1 MIGGGDAANVPTCA
15 TGQASGQASLEKRF
29 TRARRAG
36 ERQMPRAVSRKGFL
50 RLGGLGLA
58 GAALLSAA
66 GCGWSLGGN
75 KKVVRFLTGT
85 EETAAQERAVTEI
98 QVDGFEEQHPKYT
111 LELEAIKFDEIRKII
126 QSRLRSDEPPDIFSY
141 DTGPGFGGVLADVG
155 LLYPL
160 EKAYQERGW
169 SIYEWAKQ
177 RATYNGTLYGVPDQV
192 EEIIVYYNK
201 DLMPE
206 VPETVDELRQI
217 ADGLKGRGII
227 PFAFGNQEQWP
238 AGHMFSI
245 GVSNVLGR
253 EGSDDILYA
262 DGRWDTPEVEEAIH
276 LFFRDFVAS
285 GYYPEGLSS
294 LSYDE
299 ANALFYSG
307 EAAMNP
313 TGTWLVPE
321 IVQTVQDFEVGFFP
335 FPSIQGSAISPP
347 AGLGAGLFVAKEASN
362 LQGAIE
368 FIDYLLQ
375 DSTAR
380 LIIEKLNV
388 IPAQPVNPQGLDVPE
403 LFREVLED
411 LSTTPAAK
419 SFGYNLDVLAPQNFN
434 EVMFTG
440 FQEVLA
446 GTRSAAEQSAALQDA
461 WATAKKQGKIA
472 TQG

>member
-1 MIGGGDAANVPTCA
+1 MIGGGGAANVRTCA
-15 TGQASGQASLEKRF
+15 TGQASLEKRF
-29 TRARRAG
+29 TRARRAD

-58 GAALLSAA
+58 GAALVGAA
-66 GCGWSLGGN
+66 GCSVRLGGN
-75 KKVVRFLTGT
+75 KEVVRFLTGS
-85 EETAAQERAVTEI
+85 EETAVQERAVTEI

-111 LELEAIKFDEIRKII
+111 LELEATKFDEIRKVI
-126 QSRLRSDEPPDIFSY
+126 QSRLRSDEPPDVFSY

-160 EKAYQERGW
+160 ENAYKEKGW
-169 SIYEWAKQ
+169 GIYEWAKQ

-201 DLMPE
+201 DL
-206 VPETVDELRQI
+206 VPGVPKTVGELRRV
-217 ADGLKGRGII
+217 AEELKLRGTI
-227 PFAFGNQEQWP
+227 PLAFGNREQYP
-238 AGHMFSI
+238 AGHLFS
-245 GVSNVLGR
+245 VAASNLLGR
-253 EGSDDILYA
+253 QGLDNIFYGN
-262 DGRWDTPEVEEAIH
+262 GRWDVPEVVAAID
-276 LFFRDFVAS
+276 LFFRDFVES
-285 GYYPEGLSS
+285 GYYPHNVNAIT
-294 LSYDE
+294 YDE
-299 ANALFYSG
+299 ASALFYSG
-307 EAAMNP
+307 EAAMLP

-321 IVQTVQDFEVGFFP
+321 IVQAVQDFEVGFFP
-335 FPSIQGSAISPP
+335 FPSIEGSGISPP

-362 LQGAIE
+362 PQGAIE

-388 IPAQPVNPQGLDVPE
+388 IPAQPVDSKGLDVPE

-411 LSTTPAAK
+411 LSASPDAQ
-419 SFGYNLDVLAPQNFN
+419 SFGYNIDVLAPQNFIK
-434 EVMFTG
+434 VMYTG
-440 FQEVLA
+440 FQEVLD
-446 GTRSAAEQSAALQDA
+446 GTRSPAEQSAALQDA